1 MGNDKMKSDAA
12 EHLPLTPAVFHVLL
26 ALADGDKHGYAIM
39 KEVDRRTD
47 GKVRL
52 SAGTLYGI
60 VARLL
65 NEGMISETE
74 RRPAPELDDERRR
87 YYQLTRFGREVATAE
102 AERMESAIALAHAK
116 NLFVRTR
123 IV

>member
-1 MGNDKMKSDAA
+1 MGNDKLKPNAA
-12 EHLPLTPAVFHVLL
+12 DHLPLTPAVFHVLL

-47 GKVRL
+47 GKVTL

>member
-1 MGNDKMKSDAA
+1 MGNDRKKPDPA

-39 KEVDRRTD
+39 KEVERRTD

-87 YYQLTRFGREVATAE
+87 YYQLSQFGREVAAAE
-102 AERMESAIALAHAK
+102 AGRMESAIALAHAK

>member
-1 MGNDKMKSDAA
+1 MGNDKMKANPAD
-12 EHLPLTPAVFHVLL
+12 HLPLTPAVFHVLL

-47 GKVRL
+47 GKVTL

>member
-1 MGNDKMKSDAA
+1 MGNDKMKVNPAD
-12 EHLPLTPAVFHVLL
+12 HLPLTPAVFHVLL

-47 GKVRL
+47 GKVTL

-87 YYQLTRFGREVATAE
+87 YYQLTRFGRDVATAE